1 MVKPGGTGRPRLAI
15 SASPAPLPPRRSR
28 MLGLPSARPPP
39 KPYTHLPFDNFR
51 AGRAG
56 ALGLGFEALRGD
68 GFFFALALEDFRLA
82 MGHQMLEGLMALK
95 STASTADASPD
106 SGLLDKS

>member
-1 MVKPGGTGRPRLAI
+1 
-15 SASPAPLPPRRSR
+15 
-28 MLGLPSARPPP
+28 
-39 KPYTHLPFDNFR
+39 
-51 AGRAG
+51 
-56 ALGLGFEALRGD
+56 LGLGFEALRGD

-82 MGHQMLEGLMALK
+82 MGHKMLEGLTALK